1 MRREERRE
9 RREGHLLDPRACCH
23 TRSHPVPR
31 GQSLGPKGSEGQAQ
45 AQAIIYFKVLRK
57 VRYFIILQVLGAVK
71 VH

>member
-9 RREGHLLDPRACCH
+9 RRDGHLLDPRACCH

-45 AQAIIYFKVLRK
+45 AQATIYL
-57 VRYFIILQVLGAVK
+57 L
-71 VH
+71 